1 MKVNEVGRL
10 RKLQRY
16 YSFTP
21 DNAYHW
27 NESLSEKIL
36 RGDKEGRAYDTFKN
50 LVTEVVCDT
59 FGHNFVPNEVIPRVS
74 NPLKP
79 AVKEEYWPSALTAVY
94 IVKSNGGKY
103 LFEES
108 SFCDAKEGECLLFP
122 SNCEF
127 QMMGSTEPIVRLVI
141 NYDVQREST

>member
-16 YSFTP
+16 YSFTM

-27 NESLSEKIL
+27 NEVLLEKIL
-36 RGDKEGRAYDTFKN
+36 RGDKDGRAYNNFRDKI
-50 LVTEVVCDT
+50 TEVVCDT
-59 FGHNFVPNEVIPRVS
+59 FGHKFVPNEVIPRVS
-74 NPLKP
+74 NPLK
-79 AVKEEYWPSALTAVY
+79 KSINEEYWPSALTAVY
-94 IVKSNGGKY
+94 IVKSTNGKF

-108 SFCDAKEGECLLFP
+108 SFCDAKEGEGLLFP

-127 QMMGSTEPIVRLVI
+127 QMMGSTEPIVRLVV
-141 NYDVQREST
+141 NFDVQREST

>member
-27 NESLSEKIL
+27 NESLLEKIM
-36 RGDKEGRAYDTFKN
+36 RGDKDGRAYDSFKK

-59 FGHNFVPNEVIPRVS
+59 FGYTFVPNEVIPRVS

-79 AVKEEYWPSALTAVY
+79 SVKEEYWPSALTAVY
-94 IVKSNGGKY
+94 IVKSNNGKY

-127 QMMGSTEPIVRLVI
+127 QMMGSTEPIVRLVV
-141 NYDVQREST
+141 NFDVQREST